1 MMMTTEGNDTF
12 YFMSVCQ
19 DFVRSSIELRDA
31 AELCEND
38 EIKQQMVSS
47 IKDDFEKMWAK
58 TEGITVMLQ
67 KEDYSSNRKFIIQ
80 EIKEVTTQNRELAK
94 KIKEKLSCLS

>member
-1 MMMTTEGNDTF
+1 MTMEGNNTF

-19 DFVRSSIELRDA
+19 DFVKSSIELREA

-38 EIKQQMVSS
+38 ELKQQMVSF

-58 TEGITVMLQ
+58 TEGISVMIQ
-67 KEDYSSNRKFIIQ
+67 EANFSANREFIIE
-80 EIKEVTTQNRELAK
+80 EIKEVTNQNRDLAK
-94 KIKEKLSCLS
+94 KIKEKLSCLN

>member
-1 MMMTTEGNDTF
+1 MTMEGNETF

-19 DFVRSSIELRDA
+19 DFVKSSIELREA
-31 AELCEND
+31 AELCEGD

-47 IKDDFEKMWAK
+47 IKGDFEKMWAK
-58 TEGITVMLQ
+58 TEGIGVMLQ
-67 KEDYSSNRKFIIQ
+67 DNNYATNKHFIIE
-80 EIKEVTTQNRELAK
+80 EIKEVTIQNRELAK

>member
-1 MMMTTEGNDTF
+1 MTTEDNNTF

-19 DFVRSSIELRDA
+19 DFVKSSIELRDA

-67 KEDYSSNRKFIIQ
+67 KEDYSSNRQFIIQ